1 MTAMT
6 AMTAV
11 TASASIACLFAK
23 RGDKIVRRTILIMI
37 ITVLSASAPT
47 WATGPASGSHEYKV
61 DHYALGDIGSHV
73 YTFTSQGKDL
83 IVTAK
88 IRLEAK
94 ILFVTVRR
102 YTADRREVWRG
113 GRLIAYQSRTN
124 DDGKIIEVTA
134 LAEGDKLIID
144 GVKGRVEAPGDIRLT
159 SAWSV
164 DFLEG
169 GKMMDT
175 ETGEIRSITVTDM
188 GFETVKIGDSQIKA
202 RKFHIG
208 GDLDRDYWYRE
219 DGTWVKLRLTRDGDV
234 IYVTMK

>member
-1 MTAMT
+1 
-6 AMTAV
+6 MTAV
-11 TASASIACLFAK
+11 TASANFACLFATT
-23 RGDKIVRRTILIMI
+23 GDKIVRRAILISIM
-37 ITVLSASAPT
+37 TVLSASAPS
-47 WATGPASGSHEYKV
+47 WAAGPASGSHEYKI
-61 DHYALGDIGSHV
+61 DHYALGDIGNHV
-73 YTFTSQGKDL
+73 YTFTREGKNL

-88 IRLEAK
+88 IRLRAK
-94 ILFVTVRR
+94 VLFVTIRR

-144 GVKGRVEAPGDIRLT
+144 GPKGRVEAPGDIRLT

-164 DFLEG
+164 DFLKG
-169 GKMMDT
+169 DKMMDT

-188 GFETVKIGDSQIKA
+188 GFETVDIGGKQIKA

-208 GDLDRDYWYRE
+208 GDLDRDYWYGE

-234 IYVTMK
+234 IYVTMKQPRK